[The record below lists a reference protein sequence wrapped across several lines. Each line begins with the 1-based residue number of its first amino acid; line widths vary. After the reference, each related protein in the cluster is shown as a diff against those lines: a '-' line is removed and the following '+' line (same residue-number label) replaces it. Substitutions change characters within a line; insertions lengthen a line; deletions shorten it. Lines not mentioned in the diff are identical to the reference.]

1 MNTFGLSDNRHPV
14 FIIRENPFGE
24 KVGGISRWYWTL
36 SQELA
41 LLGLTPTILTSSMDS
56 RTHIRMIDNVWVHE
70 LGEDIQKLESQYVN
84 SYSFSPR
91 LLPHQINDFVEKVQT
106 HLLWLGDFRPPSS
119 IIAPIFEGVHA
130 SISSRYFKIL
140 TMHTTSE
147 NTLRTSS
154 GWFQDPEFLH
164 HWAEPIIRNEELS
177 IIKSNVVLS
186 NSKASIAEAIRIGRK
201 YTSETKLP
209 IMELQP
215 HGVRPGNTPYIEYES
230 RLRSIVLVGRW
241 EPRKGTDF
249 AIKAFNELA
258 KHYPDYHLFLVGE
271 DNVNWRY
278 KLEKMTSNENVHFIS
293 GLTDLEKDEL
303 VANSMFSL
311 TSSRYESFGLTI
323 PEAMRF
329 GTPSI
334 INRAGGMLDFEND
347 GGVICVSAEDANFL
361 VQVVR
366 NFDTPQSWKTLS
378 KSAIETF
385 ETKFDV
391 RIVAQEFAK
400 LLK

>member
-36 SQELA
+36 GQELA
-41 LLGLTPTILTSSMDS
+41 LLGLTPTILTSSNDS
-56 RTHIRMIDNVWVHE
+56 RTHIRMLNNVWIHE
-70 LGEDIQKLESQYVN
+70 LGDDIQKLESHYVN
-84 SYSFSPR
+84 SYAFSPR
-91 LLPHQINDFVEKVQT
+91 LMPDQINNFIEKVHA

-119 IIAPIFEGVHA
+119 VIAPVFEGVHA
-130 SISSRYFKIL
+130 SISNRYFKIL

-147 NTLRTSS
+147 ETLKTSK

-177 IIKSNVVLS
+177 IVKSNVVLS
-186 NSKASIAEAIRIGRK
+186 NSKASVAEAVRIGRK
-201 YTSETKLP
+201 FTSESQLP
-209 IMELQP
+209 AMELQP
-215 HGVRPGNTPYIEYES
+215 LGVKPGNIPYTEYES
-230 RLRSIVLVGRW
+230 RQRNIVLVGRW
-241 EPRKGTDF
+241 EPRKGTDL
-249 AIKAFNELA
+249 AIRAFNELV
-258 KHYPDYHLFLVGE
+258 KQYRDYHLILVGE

-278 KLEKMTSNENVHFIS
+278 KLEKMASNENVHFIS
-293 GLTDLEKDEL
+293 GLADVEKDEL
-303 VANSMFSL
+303 IANSMFSL

-323 PEAMRF
+323 PEALRF

-334 INRAGGMLDFEND
+334 INRSGGMLDFEND
-347 GGVICVSAEDANFL
+347 GGVICVAAEDTNFL
-361 VQVVR
+361 VQVVK
-366 NFDTPQSWKTLS
+366 NLDTPESWKKLS
-378 KSAIETF
+378 QSAIVTF
-385 ETKFDV
+385 ETKYNA